1 MTKFSTIILGVDR
14 FLLLPMAFEG
24 RHYWVNHL
32 MTYLKKNSQEH
43 NVKKKVSSFTLAA
56 VVMGLSV
63 ARKRKKLKW
72 ITDFEVTKCS
82 TIILGV
88 DWFLLLLMV
97 FEGGHYWVNHLMAVA
112 YIFVWSVNTIAGKNN
127 IPRMSLSIRVSK

>member
-32 MTYLKKNSQEH
+32 MTYLKKKQSGTQCYEES
-43 NVKKKVSSFTLAA
+43 VLVYFTWCRSGFERCWKTKEIE
-56 VVMGLSV
+56 MNN
-63 ARKRKKLKW
+63 
-72 ITDFEVTKCS
+72 EVTKFS

-88 DWFLLLLMV
+88 DRFLLLLMA
-97 FEGGHYWVNHLMAVA
+97 FEGRHY
-112 YIFVWSVNTIAGKNN
+112 
-127 IPRMSLSIRVSK
+127 